1 MTHLARIFRELLSR
15 DHEDGCATWQP
26 SRGPRDWFRGVPEWY
41 VAETNTRGRQEG
53 RPYPWSQQVIHEI
66 SGLKPYYTLI
76 SNWRYFMATIN
87 LRNVPDDLHR
97 KAKARAAMEGV
108 TLKQLIMR
116 LLEEYLEGVC

>member
-1 MTHLARIFRELLSR
+1 MTSLNPQSAILNR
-15 DHEDGCATWQP
+15 
-26 SRGPRDWFRGVPEWY
+26 
-41 VAETNTRGRQEG
+41 
-53 RPYPWSQQVIHEI
+53 
-66 SGLKPYYTLI
+66 
-76 SNWRYFMATIN
+76 RYFMATIN

>member
-1 MTHLARIFRELLSR
+1 LTTGNER
-15 DHEDGCATWQP
+15 
-26 SRGPRDWFRGVPEWY
+26 
-41 VAETNTRGRQEG
+41 N
-53 RPYPWSQQVIHEI
+53 HEI
-66 SGLKPYYTLI
+66 FKSETGNPPEGWESEGQIL
-76 SNWRYFMATIN
+76 NRRYFMATINLRKIN

>member
-1 MTHLARIFRELLSR
+1 MGRGKRTTHCGWFFLLHGHDTS
-15 DHEDGCATWQP
+15 E
-26 SRGPRDWFRGVPEWY
+26 
-41 VAETNTRGRQEG
+41 
-53 RPYPWSQQVIHEI
+53 PYDTLINYLTTGNERNHEI
-66 SGLKPYYTLI
+66 FKSEILNRRFG
-76 SNWRYFMATIN
+76 MATIN

>member
-1 MTHLARIFRELLSR
+1 LEIFLQIQRTRNFNARS
-15 DHEDGCATWQP
+15 
-26 SRGPRDWFRGVPEWY
+26 
-41 VAETNTRGRQEG
+41 
-53 RPYPWSQQVIHEI
+53 EI
-66 SGLKPYYTLI
+66 PARHASKARRAGEIYNLQCER
-76 SNWRYFMATIN
+76 RYFMATIN